1 MRSDSLSALT
11 GGDVWLKC
19 ECLQPTGSF
28 KVRGALNK
36 VGLLTLEERACG
48 IVTGSA
54 GNHGLGV
61 AYAAQAW
68 GGVQA
73 DIFCPITAPSA
84 KVGKMRRFGVGVHL
98 GGNTYEDAHQAAEA
112 FARKTGAIY
121 VQAYDDLD
129 VVAGQGTLALEVLD
143 ELPRVDVMVVPI
155 GGGGMIAGIAVVA
168 HERVPNCR
176 VVGVQPEASP
186 AALLS
191 LRDGVAYDP
200 YDHEPTLADGLAGGF
215 GAIPFKVAREGIDR
229 VLLANEADLRRAIYT
244 LVDHEQLVVEP
255 SGAIAVAPLLSGSLD
270 VAGKTV
276 VCILSGGNIETTLLR
291 DILVEFTGGG

>member
-1 MRSDSLSALT
+1 MHSAYLSERT
-11 GGDVWLKC
+11 GSEVWLKC

-36 VGLLTLEERACG
+36 VGLLTPEERARG

-61 AYAAQAW
+61 AYAAQVW

-73 DIFCPITAPSA
+73 DVFCPLTAPRA
-84 KVGKMRRFGVGVHL
+84 KIEKMRRFGVSVHL
-98 GGNTYEDAHQAAEA
+98 QGNSYEDAHQAAEA
-112 FARKTGAIY
+112 FAQDTGATY

-129 VVAGQGTLALEVLD
+129 VVAGQGTIALEVLED
-143 ELPRVDVMVVPI
+143 LPDVDAMIVPV
-155 GGGGMIAGIAVVA
+155 GGGGMIAGMSVVA
-168 HERVPNCR
+168 HESAPNCTI
-176 VVGVQPEASP
+176 VGVQPEASP

-191 LRDGVAYDP
+191 LRDGVAHDP

-215 GAIPFKVAREGIDR
+215 GAIPFDVAWDLIDDVR
-229 VLLANEADLRRAIYT
+229 LASEADLRRAIYT
-244 LVDHEQLVVEP
+244 LVDQEQLVVEA
-255 SGAIAVAPLLSGSLD
+255 SGAIAIAPLLDGGLK

-291 DILVEFTGGG
+291 DILVEFTG